1 MNKSFTLEEKIN
13 TILGDDFI
21 LNDTVNYFYTTNKRG
36 LSYIH
41 KSQKGKIVIVF
52 QEKTNEEQ
60 GRITALYSYKQTEFS
75 YYMKEDYEFDLQ
87 EEQEAGLNK
96 LISMKTK
103 MCIAGI
109 F

>member
-1 MNKSFTLEEKIN
+1 MNKLPTLEEKIN

-21 LNDTVNYFYTTNKRG
+21 LNDNVNYFHITGKKG
-36 LSYIH
+36 QSYIH
-41 KSQKGKIVIVF
+41 KSQRGKIIIVF
-52 QEKTNEEQ
+52 QEKTDEGQ
-60 GRITALYSYKQTEFS
+60 GKITELYSYKQTEFS
-75 YYMKEDYEFDLQ
+75 YQMKEDYEFDLQ